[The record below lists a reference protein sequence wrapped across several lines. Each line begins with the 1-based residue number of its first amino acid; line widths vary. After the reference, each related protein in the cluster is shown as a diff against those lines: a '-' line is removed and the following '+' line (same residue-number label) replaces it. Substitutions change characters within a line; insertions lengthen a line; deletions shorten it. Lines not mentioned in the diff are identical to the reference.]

1 MKNWHH
7 HLTSGKYIPGMSTFL
22 SFLKDPFG
30 RKRIRELEGK
40 IEAITKTK
48 PLYDPSTLY
57 MEVLATEFSR
67 SLPAIDGVH
76 PDARM
81 LERIDAGFKAARA
94 WMNQLDKGQKNA

>member
-1 MKNWHH
+1 MKNWYH
-7 HLTSGKYIPGMSTFL
+7 HLTSGKYIRDMSKFL
-22 SFLKDPFG
+22 LFLKDPFG
-30 RKRIRELEGK
+30 RKRIGELEEK

-57 MEVLATEFSR
+57 MEALATEFAR

-81 LERIDAGFKAARA
+81 LERIEAGFKAARA
-94 WMNQLDKGQKNA
+94 WMNQLDRGQKNA

>member
-1 MKNWHH
+1 MAK
-7 HLTSGKYIPGMSTFL
+7 IF

-30 RKRIRELEGK
+30 RKRIRELEEK
-40 IEAITKTK
+40 IDAITKTK
-48 PLYDPSTLY
+48 PQYDPATLY
-57 MEVLATEFSR
+57 MEILATEFSR
-67 SLPAIDGVH
+67 SLPVIDGVH

>member
-1 MKNWHH
+1 MKNWYH
-7 HLTSGKYIPGMSTFL
+7 HLMSGKYIPGMSTFL

>member
-1 MKNWHH
+1 M
-7 HLTSGKYIPGMSTFL
+7 LMIGEYIMAMSKFS

-30 RKRIRELEGK
+30 RKRIRELEEK
-40 IEAITKTK
+40 IEAMTKAK
-48 PLYDPSTLY
+48 PLYDPATVY

-67 SLPAIDGVH
+67 SLPAIDGIH

-94 WMNQLDKGQKNA
+94 WMNQLDKGPKNVG